1 MVPHG
6 RNCTH
11 QWPTLLYRSNGFMA
25 WKVQRFPQQHLSQ
38 HGPSECCF
46 YSMIPICWSWPKNM
60 LGLAGPV
67 HQPEFFSWR
76 THRFLVIRGIPFW
89 KLRIYTFFFC
99 FFGFFSVFGWNFQNN
114 VALVCFSF
122 FFCRNFASNPCLFH
136 IVLFSKGWRF
146 FVHLSCLGFCTPLW
160 KKFSKT
166 CLAPSGPVGLATN
179 PVQNLSRP

>member
-89 KLRIYTFFFC
+89 KLRIYTFFFV
-99 FFGFFSVFGWNFQNN
+99 FSVFFRF
-114 VALVCFSF
+114 LVEIFRTMLLWFVFLF
-122 FFCRNFASNPCLFH
+122 FFCKILRVIRAFFTLCYFPKDDVFLF
-136 IVLFSKGWRF
+136 I
-146 FVHLSCLGFCTPLW
+146 
-160 KKFSKT
+160 
-166 CLAPSGPVGLATN
+166 
-179 PVQNLSRP
+179 